1 MSGFRWSRFVVLT
14 VAVICVAF
22 GTVSQG
28 VYAHSAVASQR
39 HISRP
44 DKVNSQK
51 VITIK
56 EVAFT
61 ADGGWLVLYGT
72 DGYTAEGMPTELI
85 DVLDQL
91 NQDKQE
97 IHFVS
102 FTSSGGWVVVS
113 GKPGGVA
120 NAANWKDIPQTAIDK
135 LKSLNDNGFEF
146 RDIAFSSDDEWVI
159 LYGSNRYAASK
170 EMKSEVMDK

>member
-1 MSGFRWSRFVVLT
+1 MTGFRRSRFVVLT
-14 VAVICVAF
+14 VAVLCLVL

-28 VYAHSAVASQR
+28 VYAHGAVNSQR
-39 HISRP
+39 RISLP
-44 DKVNSQK
+44 DKVSSQK

-72 DGYTAEGMPTELI
+72 DGYTAQGMPTELTDI
-85 DVLDQL
+85 LDQL

-135 LKSLNDNGFEF
+135 LKSLNDK
-146 RDIAFSSDDEWVI
+146 ASSFGI
-159 LYGSNRYAASK
+159 
-170 EMKSEVMDK
+170 